1 MLKNPKQQS
10 FNNDNIITNQEIYTP

>member
-10 FNNDNIITNQEIYTP
+10 FNTDNIITNQEIYTP